1 MMIYLDSE
9 LTELPN
15 ELKKFNLEVDGDIL
29 IYHKDQDQKTSFP
42 EVLESIKSAGL
53 VVKDIETK
61 QRRLE
66 DIFVEL
72 VNQ

>member
-1 MMIYLDSE
+1 MIYLDSE

-29 IYHKDQDQKTSFP
+29 IYHKDQDQKTPFP
-42 EVLESIKSAGL
+42 EVLEAIKSAGL